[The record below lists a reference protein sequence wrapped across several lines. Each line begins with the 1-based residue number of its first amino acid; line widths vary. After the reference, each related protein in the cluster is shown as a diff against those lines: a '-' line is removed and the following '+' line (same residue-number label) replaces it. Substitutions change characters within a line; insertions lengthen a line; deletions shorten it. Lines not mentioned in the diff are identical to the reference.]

1 LSPRTRLTR
10 SRRAQ
15 KWAGLFMEEYNFALQ
30 QADPH
35 TGSITAIHT
44 DLSNFTA
51 EIITQ
56 DNIVLHIEYRP
67 PHSWEVLQLS
77 IAADH
82 SKPLTS
88 FESLHT
94 LLGHFS
100 RLYRQS
106 FQAAVVAK
114 LLEHTAT
121 AAATTETT
129 TTPTTSPTPTTD
141 TAPVVPTTATA
152 ATPTTDTAPVVPTT
166 ATAAAAAAATHT

>member
-1 LSPRTRLTR
+1 MDFSL
-10 SRRAQ
+10 
-15 KWAGLFMEEYNFALQ
+15 EEYNFALQ

-35 TGSITAIHT
+35 TASITAIHT

-82 SKPLTS
+82 SNPLTS

-114 LLEHTAT
+114 LLEHTAA

-152 ATPTTDTAPVVPTT
+152 TA
-166 ATAAAAAAATHT
+166 AAAAAAAAATHT